1 LPTSSVLE
9 SAVARLMRTPGI
21 VKCKVL
27 TEDERKL
34 VSELE
39 TETSVQNQLLGMKI
53 VNEGIIEVLNREHV
67 VAISHSKELRHPPG
81 PIVVICDEKN
91 IVGEEVW
98 ERYRL
103 REAKDSN
110 LIWLGKSMVL
120 YRDAVTRARGKPLT
134 LAYRAL
140 PFPELE
146 ELDEICDVV
155 SVTIGSLTH
164 VRLSQRVGWDFND
177 PNLGTVLIAFN
188 ERKSLQWD

>member
-1 LPTSSVLE
+1 MPTSSVLE